1 MDFSYSPEDEA
12 FRAEARKWLEAN
24 KKFAP
29 RPAVFSPK
37 RATINGTPASSGTR
51 SSTKEGG

>member
-37 RATINGTPASSGTR
+37 RATINGTPASCGTR